1 MKNTKVLITQNSLLK
16 TNAVAALPTIL
27 LIGGIIVEIGVAGA
41 FVSYLLSQSGFGA
54 KLSAEAFAAA
64 QSGIDDAMLKIVRD
78 KNFYTGPAA
87 PYTLTVGNRS
97 AQVIVCKDL
106 KTVSSACGTSN
117 IGKDEITS
125 LGSALTKRRQ
135 LRAIVNVD
143 DNTGEVKV
151 ESIQEIAL

>member
-1 MKNTKVLITQNSLLK
+1 MKNIKIFITQNSLLK
-16 TNAVAALPTIL
+16 TSGVAALPTIL
-27 LIGGIIVEIGVAGA
+27 LIGGIIVEIGIAGA
-41 FVSYLLSQSGFGA
+41 FISFLLSQSGFGA

-64 QSGIDDAMLKIVRD
+64 QSGIDDAMMRIVRD

-97 AQVIVCKDL
+97 AQVIICKDF
-106 KTVSSACGTSN
+106 KTVSSACDTIN
-117 IGKDEITS
+117 DGKDEITS

-143 DNTGEVKV
+143 NNTGEVRV